1 MKTNVLMVTILI
13 SGLFAACRKSDAKG
27 PKTQELY
34 GLDGCSMEWDGTK
47 VTLTK
52 AGKKIARI
60 EVRERVI
67 NNKPGWVVYAFD
79 DYGEADT
86 LYYEVNT
93 KGALEAYRSVEVE
106 GARVL
111 VEYDSQGR
119 IVKATR
125 IMDKAPINLM
135 EGQQFKVDK

>member
-1 MKTNVLMVTILI
+1 MQTKVLIVATLL
-13 SGLFAACRKSDAKG
+13 SGLFAACRKSDAKW
-27 PKTQELY
+27 PKTQELD
-34 GLDGCSMEWDGTK
+34 GLDGCRIEWDGGK
-47 VTLTK
+47 ITLTK

-67 NNKPGWVVYAFD
+67 NDKPGWVVYAFD

-125 IMDKAPINLM
+125 IMDKAPINLL
-135 EGQQFKVDK
+135 EGQQVKGDK